1 MIPLLLSLMTLLLP
15 PAATAPIATQ
25 DLLLRV
31 GRTTDVFG
39 KNLQAVSCVETVLQT
54 KLGKDGKV
62 VFRQQSVFDY
72 LTVIQLTADD
82 VVIDESR
89 APVGIPETKNK
100 TDDNKVSLMI
110 TGGFPSFE
118 FIFHPLYQNSFEY
131 SAPEPVEVE
140 GKRLLYVRFR
150 QIHGTR
156 SPSVLKLKS
165 RAYPVEWEGA
175 AWLDPQTYDIVRI
188 SAALESSMSEIG
200 LTSLNAD
207 VRYVP
212 VHFSDSPRAHLL
224 PTVATIE
231 AETPHQHWRNTHTFA
246 KYRQFTVDV
255 KTEMEAP
262 K

>member
-1 MIPLLLSLMTLLLP
+1 MMPITLALMALALP
-15 PAATAPIATQ
+15 PAASTPIAAQ

-39 KNLQAVSCVETVLQT
+39 KTLQAVSCVETVLQT

-62 VFRQQSVFDY
+62 VYRQQSVFDY
-72 LTVIQLTADD
+72 LTVIQLTPDD

-89 APVGIPETKNK
+89 ALIGTPETKSK

-110 TGGFPSFE
+110 TNGFPAFE

-131 SAPEPVEVE
+131 STPELVEVE
-140 GKRLLYVRFR
+140 SKRMLFVRFR
-150 QIHGTR
+150 QIHGAR

-165 RAYPVEWEGA
+165 RAYPLEWEGS
-175 AWLDPQTYDIVRI
+175 AWLDPQTYGIVRI
-188 SAALESSMSEIG
+188 SAALEGSLVEIG
-200 LTSLNAD
+200 LNALTAD
-207 VRYVP
+207 VRYAP
-212 VHFSDSPRAHLL
+212 VHFSDDTRLHLL
-224 PTVATIE
+224 PAVATIE
-231 AETPHQHWRNTHTFA
+231 AETPHQHWRNTHTFT

-255 KTEMEAP
+255 KTEMGAP